1 MVWRI
6 LYFASEESVQ
16 QVEREAVRDKNTE
29 VTDIYRG
36 WESTDSNKK
45 ERREEKKFIIKFT

>member
-45 ERREEKKFIIKFT
+45 ERREEKSS